1 LEKCEF
7 FKKVDGDASME
18 TLSLQIPDEISEKL
32 QPYKD
37 KLHELILLGL
47 QQLKIQEA
55 LLMYSRGVVSFGRAA
70 ELAGLSEKEMIRQ
83 ARTLDIEPHWSEEMV
98 QEELA

>member
-1 LEKCEF
+1 
-7 FKKVDGDASME
+7 ME
-18 TLSLQIPDEISEKL
+18 TIQLEIPKEISEKL

-37 KLHELILLGL
+37 KLSELVLLGL

-55 LLMYSRGVVSFGRAA
+55 LLLYSRGLVSFGRAA
-70 ELAGLSEKEMIRQ
+70 ELAGQFERDFLRH
-83 ARTLDIEPHWSEEMV
+83 ARAAGVQPRWSEEMV

>member
-1 LEKCEF
+1 MEKFTLE
-7 FKKVDGDASME
+7 
-18 TLSLQIPDEISEKL
+18 IPDTTAEKL

-37 KLHELILLGL
+37 KLQDLILLGL

-55 LLMYSRGVVSFGRAA
+55 LLLYSRGIVSFGRAA
-70 ELAGLSEKEMIRQ
+70 EVAGISEKEMIRQ
-83 ARTLDIEPHWSEEMV
+83 ARAAGVQPHWSEATA